1 MTEQEIEAK
10 AEKLADYINKI
21 RGVRA
26 ADRGRNRGHGVAP
39 DHTTERQSWEEQAAD
54 RMAEII
60 NRERGK

>member
-1 MTEQEIEAK
+1 MTESEIEAK
-10 AEKLADYINKI
+10 AEKLAQYINAI
-21 RGVRA
+21 RGVR

-39 DHTTERQSWEEQAAD
+39 DHTTERQSWEEQLAD

>member
-1 MTEQEIEAK
+1 MTEQEIEEK
-10 AEKLADYINKI
+10 AAKLAQYINAI

-26 ADRGRNRGHGVAP
+26 ADRGKTGQGVAP
-39 DHTTERQSWEEQAAD
+39 DHTTERQSWEEQAAE

>member
-26 ADRGRNRGHGVAP
+26 ADRGVAP
-39 DHTTERQSWEEQAAD
+39 DHTTERQSWEEQAVD